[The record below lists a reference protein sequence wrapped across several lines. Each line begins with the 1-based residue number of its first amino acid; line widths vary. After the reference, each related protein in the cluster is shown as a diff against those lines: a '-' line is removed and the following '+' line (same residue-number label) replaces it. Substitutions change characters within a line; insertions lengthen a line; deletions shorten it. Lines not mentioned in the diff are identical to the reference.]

1 MLEALVQL
9 ENEGKAA
16 CSPGR
21 GKSNQAGEDKL
32 MQSVCVFCGSSNG
45 VRAAYVQ
52 AAQELGALLARRGIR
67 LVYGGGNVGLMGVLA
82 NAALDLGGQVTGVL
96 PEALAIKE
104 VLHPTLTDQR
114 VVTSMHERKAMMADL
129 SDAFVAMPGGFGTM
143 EEFFEVLTWAQLGFH
158 HKPLALLN
166 VEGFFD
172 PLLRLFEHMV
182 EEGFV
187 RAQHR
192 EIIVIEAT
200 AAALLDT
207 LAVYEAPMVNKW
219 LDRED
224 L

>member
-1 MLEALVQL
+1 
-9 ENEGKAA
+9 
-16 CSPGR
+16 
-21 GKSNQAGEDKL
+21 
-32 MQSVCVFCGSSNG
+32 VFCGSADG
-45 VRAAYVQ
+45 ARPAYAQ
-52 AAQELGALLARRGIR
+52 AAQELGSLLAQRGIR
-67 LVYGGGNVGLMGVLA
+67 LVYGGGNVGLMGILA
-82 NAALDLGGQVTGVL
+82 NAALDGDGAVTGVL

-114 VVTSMHERKAMMADL
+114 VVSSMHERKAMMADL

-187 RAQHR
+187 RAKHR
-192 EIIVIEAT
+192 EIIVIESSAP
-200 AAALLDT
+200 ALLES
-207 LAVYEAPMVNKW
+207 LVAYKAPVVNKW